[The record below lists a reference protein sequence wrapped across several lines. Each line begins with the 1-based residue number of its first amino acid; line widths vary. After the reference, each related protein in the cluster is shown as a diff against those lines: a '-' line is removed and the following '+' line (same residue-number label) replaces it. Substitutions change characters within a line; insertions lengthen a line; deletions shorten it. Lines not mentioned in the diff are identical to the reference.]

1 MLGWLT
7 GDRDQ
12 LRRKDTP
19 MNIPV
24 TFLHDGSDRFL
35 VAVRVVGA
43 PTHGK
48 LTELVRDGLA
58 ELGSRSWSV
67 QLPHRRFRRRQ
78 RARLRLAAA

>member
-1 MLGWLT
+1 
-7 GDRDQ
+7 
-12 LRRKDTP
+12 

-24 TFLHDGSDRFL
+24 TFLHDDSADRFL
-35 VAVRVVGA
+35 IPVRVVSA

-48 LTELVRDGLA
+48 LTELVHDGLF
-58 ELGSRSWSV
+58 GQGRRPWSV